1 MDFYQIMTLIA
12 VAAFVVLVIYA
23 VMTLVQLKHTAQAVE
38 YLSTIAAENVEKTQ
52 STFDLL
58 DNVSSLLDST
68 FYRALG
74 LGVRLYRKYRRG
86 REK

>member
-1 MDFYQIMTLIA
+1 MDFYQTCVLVA

-23 VMTLVQLKHTAQAVE
+23 VRTLLQVSRTAEAVE
-38 YLSTIAAENVEKTQ
+38 YLAMTTAEKVDQTK

-58 DNVSSLLDST
+58 DNVSSFLDSG
-68 FYRALG
+68 FYKAAK
-74 LGVRLYRKYRRG
+74 LGVDIVRKLR

>member
-12 VAAFVVLVIYA
+12 VAAFVVLVVYA
-23 VMTLVQLKHTAQAVE
+23 VITLVQVKHTAEAVE
-38 YLSTIAAENVEKTQ
+38 YLSTLAAENVEKTQ

-68 FYRALG
+68 LYRALG
-74 LGVRLYRKYRRG
+74 LGVRMYRKYRSRHG
-86 REK
+86 K